1 MRSTPL
7 TLSIVLLARL
17 GSCLGKLVE
26 VGDVWWYTDEV
37 FDPDAPLVAAA
48 REGLH
53 DEAQRLID
61 EGVDPDQRAD
71 ARSATPLLAS
81 VSRGDIRMI
90 HLLLD
95 GGADIEK
102 VGRIA
107 GQSGISPLEYACMCR
122 GWGRVDVM
130 VELLIRGADIGET
143 LICTYH
149 YNFIIPEISE
159 VAQEWKA
166 QGRAI
171 EAEPD
176 AFVKQLKEA
185 VFNDWRKRDPWCD
198 EISPDR
204 TAGLVSEPCIY
215 GPSNRAAPEFW

>member
-1 MRSTPL
+1 MMRAKPL
-7 TLSIVLLARL
+7 TLSIVLLAWL
-17 GSCLGKLVE
+17 GSCLGELVE
-26 VGDVWWYTDEV
+26 DQDGFWYYTHEV

-71 ARSATPLLAS
+71 ARSPTPLLAS

-90 HLLLD
+90 HLLLG

-102 VGRIA
+102 VGQIA
-107 GQSGISPLEYACMCR
+107 GLSGIQPLEYACMANN

-130 VELLIRGADIGET
+130 VELLIRGADISAT
-143 LICTYH
+143 NICTYH
-149 YNFIIPEISE
+149 YNFVIPEISE

-166 QGRAI
+166 QDRAI
-171 EAEPD
+171 EAEPA
-176 AFVKQLKEA
+176 AFVKQLKEV
-185 VFNDWRKRDPWCD
+185 VFDRRERDP
-198 EISPDR
+198 
-204 TAGLVSEPCIY
+204 G
-215 GPSNRAAPEFW
+215 